1 VLVLNIDNLMK
12 KNIKIKSNARIIT
25 DKVNIILFN
34 KDIII
39 ILIILNLW
47 RKN

>member
-1 VLVLNIDNLMK
+1 MLVLNIDNLMK